1 MPLVRSEH
9 WLVTSGKRYEFRA
22 SGDPRR
28 DDRVFLGVRTTAGG
42 CKRAGLRR
50 LLNMPNASSY
60 QETHS
65 SAAKARL
72 SRCQHL
78 EHRKSWRIAIGYHRS
93 SLPTISKMRPV
104 ITNAW
109 DLVRESVVGFV
120 NDNALSHGAA
130 MAFYATTSLAPI
142 LLIVVAIA
150 GLAFGHEAAQLALSA
165 QISGLMGPESA
176 SLLQTAL
183 ESASGKSSGTW
194 AAVIGIATLFVT
206 ASGVFGEMQQSLNT
220 IWKVEPQGSSLSRL
234 VRARAASL
242 GLVAALGFML
252 LVSLIASAAISALG
266 NVINA
271 NLPFGTVVLGVVNT
285 VVSFALISG
294 MFAAIYKVFPDRT
307 LEWRD
312 VGIGAVVTAALF
324 TFGKSLIG
332 WYIGTSAIAS
342 SYGAAGGLLVI
353 LLWVYYSSE
362 IFLLGAEFTRAYS
375 VRHGSR
381 SDLDALVHSDLL
393 AKHVIPFHAE
403 QKANSAAT
411 VALLAVACASATM
424 TTLMLGPRRP

>member
-1 MPLVRSEH
+1 LLGTPLR
-9 WLVTSGKRYEFRA
+9 
-22 SGDPRR
+22 
-28 DDRVFLGVRTTAGG
+28 
-42 CKRAGLRR
+42 
-50 LLNMPNASSY
+50 PNAY
-60 QETHS
+60 GLKMQ
-65 SAAKARL
+65 R
-72 SRCQHL
+72 
-78 EHRKSWRIAIGYHRS
+78 
-93 SLPTISKMRPV
+93 TI
-104 ITNAW
+104 TDAW
-109 DLVRESVVGFV
+109 GLLRESVVGFV

-150 GLAFGHEAAQLALSA
+150 GLAFGHDAAQLALSA
-165 QISGLMGPESA
+165 QISGMMGPESA

-194 AAVIGIATLFVT
+194 ATVIGIVTLFVT
-206 ASGVFGEMQQSLNT
+206 ASGVFGEMQQSLNK
-220 IWKVEPQGSSLSRL
+220 IWKVEPQGMSLSRL

-252 LVSLIASAAISALG
+252 LVSLVASAAISALG
-266 NVINA
+266 NFINA
-271 NLPFGTVVLGVVNT
+271 NLPFGTTVLAVINA
-285 VVSFALISG
+285 VVSFVLISV
-294 MFAAIYKVFPDRT
+294 MFAAIYKVLPDRT

-324 TFGKSLIG
+324 TLGKSLIS

-342 SYGAAGGLLVI
+342 SYGAAGGLLII

-381 SDLDALVHSDLL
+381 SDLDALIHSGLP
-393 AKHVIPFHAE
+393 ARHVDPHSRAR
-403 QKANSAAT
+403 QKANSAGVVT
-411 VALLAVACASATM
+411 LIAVASASATL
-424 TTLMLGPRRP
+424 TVLMLGPRRP

>member
-1 MPLVRSEH
+1 MLVNANGIADGLEMR
-9 WLVTSGKRYEFRA
+9 RA
-22 SGDPRR
+22 I
-28 DDRVFLGVRTTAGG
+28 
-42 CKRAGLRR
+42 K
-50 LLNMPNASSY
+50 
-60 QETHS
+60 
-65 SAAKARL
+65 
-72 SRCQHL
+72 
-78 EHRKSWRIAIGYHRS
+78 I
-93 SLPTISKMRPV
+93 
-104 ITNAW
+104 AW
-109 DLVRESVVGFV
+109 DLLRESVLGFV

-194 AAVIGIATLFVT
+194 AAVVGIFTLLLT

-220 IWKVEPQGSSLSRL
+220 IWKVEPRGSSLSRL

-252 LVSLIASAAISALG
+252 LVSLVASAAISALG

-271 NLPFGTVVLGVVNT
+271 HLPFGTIVLSVINA
-285 VVSFALISG
+285 VVSFVLISA
-294 MFAAIYKVFPDRT
+294 MFAAIYKILPDRS

-332 WYIGTSAIAS
+332 WYIGSSAIAS

-381 SDLDALVHSDLL
+381 SDLGALVRNDLP
-393 AKHVIPFHAE
+393 ARRVVASRTEK
-403 QKANSAAT
+403 QSNAAG
-411 VALLAVACASATM
+411 VVVLFAVACASATL
-424 TTLMLGPRRP
+424 TTLMLGLRR